1 VDRQYGDPVI
11 ITDLGAETL
20 ARVPTHANE
29 SSGGYAE
36 DWLQELIFKHPEC
49 LPIAEID
56 NGYSGLVPICREL
69 PTPAGPVDVLY
80 ATPQGRLAIV
90 EAKLWRNPEA
100 RREVVG
106 QILDYA
112 KELSRWRYEDLQR
125 QVSRKTGRKGN
136 ALFEIVSE
144 RNPGISEPQFVDE
157 VSRSL
162 RTGQFLMLIVG
173 DGIREGVDAIAGFLE
188 DYATLQFTFGL
199 VELPVYKLSDGR
211 RLVQPRVL
219 AKTAIIKRI
228 VVADKGDGLSSL
240 EAAAEDEGAGEPS
253 ELENFYR
260 KFWAE
265 LRDELVLDDAS
276 QPMANVTGKG
286 NFFFSMPPP
295 AQSWLTAYFVQR
307 TNEVGV
313 FLTFSRGAFGDR
325 AYDILLEDREQVEKE
340 IGISIEWKS
349 DGSKHRI
356 LNYRTFPDVRAEQH
370 REGIKSYLKDT
381 INRFV
386 NVFRPRLARIVSE
399 L

>member
-20 ARVPTHANE
+20 ARVPPHANE

-100 RREVVG
+100 RRKVVG

-125 QVSRKTGRKGN
+125 QVALATKRKGN
-136 ALFEIVSE
+136 ALFEIVSA
-144 RNPGISEPQFVDE
+144 RSPGISEPQFVDE

-162 RTGQFLMLIVG
+162 RSGQFLMLIVG

-188 DYATLQFTFGL
+188 EYATLQFTFGL

-240 EAAAEDEGAGEPS
+240 EVAAEDEESREPS
-253 ELENFYR
+253 ELEGFYL
-260 KFWAE
+260 KFWTE

-276 QPMANVTGKG
+276 QPLG
-286 NFFFSMPPP
+286 NATKQGNMFFSMPPP
-295 AQSWLTAYFVQR
+295 AQSWLTVYFLQKK
-307 TNEVGV
+307 NEVGV
-313 FLTFSRGAFGDR
+313 FLTFLRGAFGDR
-325 AYDILLEDREQVEKE
+325 AYDILLAEREQIEKE

-349 DGSKHRI
+349 DGSKHVIR
-356 LNYRTFPDVRAEQH
+356 NHHAFPDVRAEQH
-370 REGIKSYLKDT
+370 RGEIKSYLKDT

-386 NVFRPRLARIVSE
+386 SVFRPRLARIVSE